1 MRLILFI
8 ILSFPILNPGFGKTI
23 RVSPGTSV
31 PSIKAALRLAS
42 NGDSILVSKGS
53 YKEQNIVIEKS
64 VFLVGIDRPVLDGE
78 NKYEILTVKAN
89 FVIIDGFD
97 FMHAG
102 KSSYI
107 DLAALKVIDASDV
120 LIKNNYFE
128 NSFFG
133 IYCQQSTRTV
143 IYKNTLRSNAKDE
156 INSANGI
163 HCWKSDQLKI
173 LQNTIS
179 GHRDG
184 IYFEFVTNSTI
195 EHNNS
200 FNNIRYGLHFMFSN
214 YDQYIANSFR
224 ENGAGVAVMFSNHI
238 TMHRNI
244 FSENWGNAAYGI
256 LMKEISDGDVEGNIF
271 NRNTVGIY
279 LEGSNRISMKHN
291 HFDDNGWA
299 IKMQASCSDNKVEEN
314 NFTSNTFDVA
324 TNGSLVLNKF
334 SGNYWERYEGYDL
347 NRDGKGDIPY
357 RPVSLYSMI
366 VERNPATLM
375 LFRSFMVDLMDRA
388 ERIIPGFTPE
398 DLKDDEP
405 KMRMI
410 RF

>member
-1 MRLILFI
+1 MRLILLI

-31 PSIKAALRLAS
+31 STIKAAMRLAS
-42 NGDSILVSKGS
+42 NGDSILVSKGV

-64 VFLVGIDRPVLDGE
+64 VFLIGIERPVLDGE

-102 KSSYI
+102 KSSYM

-200 FNNIRYGLHFMFSN
+200 FNNVRYGLHFMFSN
-214 YDQYIANSFR
+214 YDRYIANTFR

-271 NRNTVGIY
+271 NRNTVGVY
-279 LEGSNRISMKHN
+279 LEGSNRINMKRN

-405 KMRMI
+405 KMKMI

>member
-1 MRLILFI
+1 MRLIFISILYLFGYFSAI
-8 ILSFPILNPGFGKTI
+8 GKTI
-23 RVSPGTSV
+23 PVSPGTKI
-31 PSIKAALRLAS
+31 PTIKSALILAE
-42 NGDSILVSKGS
+42 NGDSILVSKGV
-53 YKEQNIVIEKS
+53 YKEQNIIIDKS
-64 VFLVGIDRPVLDGE
+64 IFLIGTGKPVLDGE
-78 NKYEILTVKAN
+78 DKYEIITVKAN
-89 FVIIDGFD
+89 FVIIDGFN
-97 FMHAG
+97 FVHAG
-102 KSSYI
+102 KSSYN
-107 DLAALKVIDASDV
+107 DLAALKIIDAKDV
-120 LIKNNYFE
+120 LIKNNSFE

-133 IYCQQSTRTV
+133 IYCQQTTRTI
-143 IYKNTLRSNAKDE
+143 IYKNTLYSNAKDE

-163 HCWKSDQLKI
+163 HCWKSDQLII

-184 IYFEFVTNSTI
+184 IYFEFVTNSKI
-195 EHNNS
+195 ENNNS
-200 FNNIRYGLHFMFSN
+200 YNNVRYGLHFMFSN
-214 YDQYIANSFR
+214 YNMYIANTFR
-224 ENGAGVAVMFSNHI
+224 DNGAGVAVMFSNHI

-271 NRNTVGIY
+271 SKNTVGIY
-279 LEGSNRISMKHN
+279 LEGSNRIMMRHN

-299 IKMQASCSDNKVEEN
+299 IKMQASCNDNLVEEN
-314 NFTSNTFDVA
+314 NFTDNTFDVA

-334 SGNYWERYEGYDL
+334 RANYWERYEGYDL

-357 RPVSLYSMI
+357 RPVSMYSII

-375 LFRSFMVDLMDRA
+375 LFRSFMVDLMDRM
-388 ERIIPGFTPE
+388 ERLIPGFTPE

-405 KMRMI
+405 KIKMI

>member
-1 MRLILFI
+1 MRLILLI

-31 PSIKAALRLAS
+31 STIKAAMRLAS
-42 NGDSILVSKGS
+42 NGDSILVSKGV

-64 VFLVGIDRPVLDGE
+64 VFLIGIERPVLDGE

-102 KSSYI
+102 KSSYM
-107 DLAALKVIDASDV
+107 DLAALKVINASDV

-200 FNNIRYGLHFMFSN
+200 FNNVRYGLHFMFSN
-214 YDQYIANSFR
+214 YDRYIANTFR

-271 NRNTVGIY
+271 NRNTVGVY
-279 LEGSNRISMKHN
+279 LEGSNRINMKRN

-405 KMRMI
+405 KMKMI

>member
-1 MRLILFI
+1 MRLILLF
-8 ILSFPILNPGFGKTI
+8 ILSFSLLNKGLGKTI
-23 RVSPGTSV
+23 PVSPGTTVST
-31 PSIKAALRLAS
+31 IKAAMRLAS
-42 NGDSILVSKGS
+42 NGDSILVSKGV

-64 VFLVGIDRPVLDGE
+64 VFLIGIDRPVLDGE

-89 FVIIDGFD
+89 YVIIDGFD

-200 FNNIRYGLHFMFSN
+200 FNNVRYGLHFMFSN
-214 YDQYIANSFR
+214 YDQYIANTFR
-224 ENGAGVAVMFSNHI
+224 KNGAGVAVMFSNHI

-256 LMKEISDGDVEGNIF
+256 LMKEISDGDVQGNIF

-279 LEGSNRISMKHN
+279 LEGSNRINMKHN

-405 KMRMI
+405 KMKMI